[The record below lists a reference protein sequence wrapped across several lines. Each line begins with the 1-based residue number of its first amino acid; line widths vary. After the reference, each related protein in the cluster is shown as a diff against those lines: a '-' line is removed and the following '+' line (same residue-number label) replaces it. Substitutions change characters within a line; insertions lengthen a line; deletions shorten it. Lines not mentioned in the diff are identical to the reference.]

1 MITKSIMAAI
11 LDSLKGPVLFADTNH
26 VTRYMNK
33 AAIAYYTD
41 GESQIGRSLLD
52 CHNETSQAMMVEILA
67 AMHEGLDEQRISGEE
82 GHRIYM
88 RAVRGPGGQVLGYY
102 ERYEPPP
109 EPKA

>member
-1 MITKSIMAAI
+1 MISKSTMAAI
-11 LDSLKGPVLFADTNH
+11 MDSLKGPVLFADTNH

-41 GESQIGRSLLD
+41 GEAQIGRSLLD

-67 AMHEGLDEQRISGEE
+67 AMHEGLEEQLISGEE
-82 GHRIYM
+82 GHRVYM
-88 RAVRGPGGQVLGYY
+88 RAVRDHDGRVIGYY

-109 EPKA
+109 EPEA